1 MKNYKSI
8 FTSVFLYH
16 IFTMLFFIV
25 NIEETNAQ
33 TNTTPSVYHWSD
45 LQGTTWD
52 DIHNNEHK
60 QWTLTFTDSVMTNTT
75 YYSRSGNT
83 HIRPRLYYL
92 ANSVP
97 EEFDMSKVGKNTT
110 GRYLIGLSEGRLVY
124 NEILGLTENELRIRQ
139 TYYGD
144 TLIFVRRP

>member
-1 MKNYKSI
+1 MKIY
-8 FTSVFLYH
+8 SVFLCH
-16 IFTMLFFIV
+16 IFTMLFFTV
-25 NIEETNAQ
+25 NIEETYAQ
-33 TNTTPSVYHWSD
+33 TSTTPSVYHWSD
-45 LQGTTWD
+45 LRGTTWD
-52 DIHNNEHK
+52 DIYNNEHK
-60 QWTLTFTDSVMTNTT
+60 QWTLTFTDSVMTNST

-97 EEFDMSKVGKNTT
+97 KEFDMSKVGKNTT

>member
-25 NIEETNAQ
+25 NIEETNA
-33 TNTTPSVYHWSD
+33 